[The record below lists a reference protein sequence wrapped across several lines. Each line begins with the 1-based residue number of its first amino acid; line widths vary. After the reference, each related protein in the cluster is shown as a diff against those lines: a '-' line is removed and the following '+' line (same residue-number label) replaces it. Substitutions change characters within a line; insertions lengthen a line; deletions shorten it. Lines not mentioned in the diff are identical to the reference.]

1 LETNLQTKLTTLDD
15 TVQTLVTRLDS
26 LDTCIDTKFASME
39 TTLIA
44 VISEKL
50 AASNLVT
57 KVSAVMGGEASP
69 FVTAASID
77 LKLTAWFTK
86 VTQRLDGIVTSVTDN
101 EQPCPH

>member
-1 LETNLQTKLTTLDD
+1 
-15 TVQTLVTRLDS
+15 
-26 LDTCIDTKFASME
+26 ME
-39 TTLIA
+39 TALIA

-69 FVTAASID
+69 FITPASLD

-86 VTQRLDGIVTSVTDN
+86 LTQRLDGIVTSVTDN
-101 EQPCPH
+101 EQPRSHKN